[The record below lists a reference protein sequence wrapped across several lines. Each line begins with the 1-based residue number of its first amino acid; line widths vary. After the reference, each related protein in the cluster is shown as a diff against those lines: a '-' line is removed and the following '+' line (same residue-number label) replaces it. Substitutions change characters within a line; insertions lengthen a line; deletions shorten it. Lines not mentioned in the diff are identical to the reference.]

1 MNIIFTLST
10 LSRSKLIEYYIQQEQ
25 DGEAFYLGDLSKL
38 DQIHSQWSRLL
49 PQVEPFYAI
58 KSNPTPQ
65 LLEYLSKLPNMG
77 FDCASLPELSSA
89 LNLEIPPDKIIYANP
104 CKGIKHLK
112 FAKENGVKMM
122 TFDNEAELI
131 KIKDIYPEAELVIR
145 IMVEEFGSTYSF
157 KEKFGASI
165 KDAEK
170 LLKIAK
176 SLSLNII
183 GVSFHV
189 GTGCKNPN
197 AYYQAL
203 KNCRQVF
210 DYAKKELN
218 YDLYLLD
225 IGGGF
230 TDLEIKRSTNESTL
244 FERVTT
250 TIKQGIENFFS
261 EGLNNHTSLRIIA
274 EPGTYFCEKV
284 FTLVTSISSKKRLCN
299 GEQIVSSDENR
310 SHPEKIMYY
319 INQGVY
325 SAFHTVIFGQE
336 VFEPKAVYTK
346 KTLIILDDTLESV
359 YNSTIWGPTCDG
371 GDCVSKETKLPE
383 LDIGDWLIFDNFGSY
398 TMATSSNFNG
408 LSQINIYWAT
418 N

>member
-1 MNIIFTLST
+1 M
-10 LSRSKLIEYYIQQEQ
+10 
-25 DGEAFYLGDLSKL
+25 
-38 DQIHSQWSRLL
+38 L

-58 KSNPTPQ
+58 KSNPNPQ

-77 FDCASLPELSSA
+77 FDCASLSELSSA

-104 CKGIKHLK
+104 CKGIKHIR

-145 IMVEEFGSTYSF
+145 IMVEEFGSTCSF

-176 SLSLNII
+176 SLSLDVI

-189 GTGCKNPN
+189 GSGCKNPN

-210 DYAKKELN
+210 DYAKEELN

-230 TDLEIKRSTNESTL
+230 SDLEIKKSPDESTL

-250 TIKQGIENFFS
+250 TINQGIEDFFS
-261 EGLNNHTSLRIIA
+261 EGSIDHTRLRIIA
-274 EPGTYFCEKV
+274 EPGRYFSQKV
-284 FTLVTSISSKKRLCN
+284 FTLATSISSKKLLCN
-299 GEQIVSSDENR
+299 GQQIVSSDENR
-310 SHPEKIMYY
+310 SHAEKIMYY

-325 SAFHTVIFGQE
+325 SAFNNIIFDHYIPK
-336 VFEPKAVYTK
+336 PKAVYTK
-346 KTLIILDDTLESV
+346 ETLIILDDTLESV

-371 GDCVSKETKLPE
+371 IDYISKEIELPE
-383 LDIGDWLIFDNFGSY
+383 LDVGDWLIFDNFGSY
-398 TMATSSNFNG
+398 TMAASSNFNG
-408 LSQINIYWAT
+408 FPQTTIYWAT